1 MIFKSYYINL
11 VIRIILIVF
20 TCLALAFIWQF
31 KDKPYT
37 VIVICSL
44 IVLQSYLLIRYNNKT
59 NTELG
64 KFFNAL
70 KDNDNTL
77 NLLTENSSNSFR
89 ELTIALNET
98 FSALKDARLEKEKQF
113 QFLKFISNQ
122 AGFGLLVSD
131 NNGNTVLYNNEISN
145 LLGIFQPSSMLIIG
159 KAIPELPSFL
169 NNLKY
174 GENQIFKATAPKN
187 CFLLVRSAH
196 YAPAGESLRLFI
208 FQDMKKEMEDTEIQ
222 TWHKM
227 IRILSHEIMNSVT
240 PVINLATASKNSL
253 ERLKSSTVLDKE
265 AVENLGDIL
274 LNNEIVRERMK
285 GLSDFVLRYKNA
297 SSIPLPET
305 GSIDT
310 ADLVSDVLSLLKD
323 EMGRLHIEVIIN
335 INPEGITI
343 NGDKNLLEQVLINLL
358 KNSVE
363 ALEKSENRRIGI
375 ACSFHDQ
382 KTRITVSDNGEG
394 IPKENMERIFIPF
407 YTTRKN
413 GSGIGLSLSR
423 QIIRM
428 HGGTL
433 DISSESGRGT
443 KVEIIL

>member
-1 MIFKSYYINL
+1 MIYKSYYINL
-11 VIRIILIVF
+11 IIRIILLVL
-20 TCLALAFIWQF
+20 TCLALAFIWQL
-31 KDKPYT
+31 KDRPYT
-37 VIVICSL
+37 VLVISSL
-44 IVLQSYLLIRYNNKT
+44 IILQTYLLIRYNNQT
-59 NTELG
+59 NIELG

-70 KDNDNTL
+70 KDSDNTL
-77 NLLTENSSNSFR
+77 NLINEGSSSSFR
-89 ELTIALNET
+89 ELTKALNDT

-113 QFLKFISNQ
+113 QFLRFISNQ

-131 NNGNTVLYNNEISN
+131 SNGKVVLYNNEICN
-145 LLGIFQPSSMLIIG
+145 LLGISQPSSIHIIG
-159 KAIPELPSFL
+159 KLIPELPAFL
-169 NNLKY
+169 NNLKH

-196 YAPAGESLRLFI
+196 YAPSGESLRLFI

-240 PVINLATASKNSL
+240 PVINLAAASKKNL
-253 ERLKSSTVLDKE
+253 ERIKSSTALDKE
-265 AVENLGDIL
+265 ASEDLGDIL
-274 LNNEIVRERMK
+274 LNNEIVMERMK
-285 GLSDFVLRYKNA
+285 GLSDFVLRYRNA

-305 GSIDT
+305 GSIDA
-310 ADLVSDVLSLLKD
+310 ADLVSEVLSLLKND
-323 EMGRLHIEVIIN
+323 MVRLRIEVVVN
-335 INPEGITI
+335 VQKGIKI
-343 NGDKNLLEQVLINLL
+343 NGDKNLIEQVLINLL

-363 ALEKSENRRIGI
+363 AMEKSENRRIEI

-382 KTRITVSDNGEG
+382 RTRINVSDNGEG
-394 IPKENMERIFIPF
+394 ILKENMERIFMPF
-407 YTTRKN
+407 YTTREK

-433 DISSESGRGT
+433 DIRSEPGHLT
-443 KVEIIL
+443 MVEIIL